1 MLKLDHLTIIAPSL
15 KVGSDYVRERLGI
28 DMPTGGKHPEMGT
41 HNLLL
46 RLSNEV
52 FLEVIAVDPD
62 AAPPGRPRWF
72 GLDHGATI
80 QSAWDDGFCLRGWV
94 AQTEDLDRVLARHGD
109 LLGQKT
115 HVSRGERSWLFAVRS
130 DGSLPDDGVAPSV
143 ISWGEQ
149 GSPAPAMRDLGAKLV
164 SFHIEH
170 PEPARVRDLYAR
182 LGVRNGPQVQ
192 HGPRFRYCA
201 FIETPCG
208 MRELY

>member
-15 KVGSDYVRERLGI
+15 EVGADHVRDRLGV

-62 AAPPGRPRWF
+62 AAPPARPRWF
-72 GLDHGATI
+72 GLDDSAAI
-80 QSAWDDGFCLRGWV
+80 QSDWDDGFRLRGWV
-94 AQTEDLDRVLARHGD
+94 AQTEDLDGVLARQGD

-115 HVSRGERSWLFAVRS
+115 RVSRGDRTWLFAVRT
-130 DGSLPDDGVAPSV
+130 DGSLADDGIAPSV
-143 ISWGEQ
+143 MDWGER
-149 GSPAPAMRDLGAKLV
+149 GSPAPEMKDIGAKLI

-170 PEPARVRDLYAR
+170 PDPSHVTDLYRR
-182 LGVRNGPQVQ
+182 LGVSNGPRVQ
-192 HGPRFRYCA
+192 RGLRLRYRA
-201 FIETPCG
+201 FIETPDG